1 MCLSSCVRL
10 LKRKPDHITVTVRIH
25 SWNAVLE
32 TTKHKWDESFVRG
45 IRGFEHVFKAAVT
58 DSISKTNS
66 VTGCRWRKQET
77 QEDLEEA
84 HMTSFYDLIE
94 KKIMQDQRTMKK
106 LADKCDM
113 YICAMKGA
121 LKATKKG

>member
-45 IRGFEHVFKAAVT
+45 IRGFEHVFNAAVT

-77 QEDLEEA
+77 QEDLEEGG
-84 HMTSFYDLIE
+84 TQDSFYKYL
-94 KKIMQDQRTMKK
+94 RF
-106 LADKCDM
+106 
-113 YICAMKGA
+113 Y
-121 LKATKKG
+121 